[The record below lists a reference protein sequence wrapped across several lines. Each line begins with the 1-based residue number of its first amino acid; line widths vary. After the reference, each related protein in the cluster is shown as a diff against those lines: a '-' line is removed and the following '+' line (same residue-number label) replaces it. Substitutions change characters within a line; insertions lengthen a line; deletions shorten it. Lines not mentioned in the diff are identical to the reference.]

1 MKASHMVDL
10 LIVGASGHACVVAE
24 AAVASYRISGFVDDR
39 ADGRE
44 VADYG
49 PFLGNPDVIGNWME
63 VQKQGAVHVAI
74 GDNGARRKVV
84 DALCRKYPGIRFAAV
99 IHPNAC
105 VSRTALVGDGAL
117 ICAGAVVS
125 AKALIGS
132 HCILNTRSVLD
143 HHASMGGFASLA
155 PTAATGGRVTI
166 GSGTAIGM
174 GSMIHHG
181 IGVGEDTVV
190 GSLSLVTRDLPS
202 RVVAYGHPCRVVR
215 QREPGDK
222 YL

>member
-1 MKASHMVDL
+1 MKAGNMLDL

-49 PFLGNPDVIGNWME
+49 PFLGTLDVVATWME
-63 VQKQGAVHVAI
+63 AHKQGVVHVAI
-74 GDNGARRKVV
+74 GDNGARRQVV

-105 VSRTALVGDGAL
+105 VSSTALVGDGAL

-125 AKALIGS
+125 AKALIGP
-132 HCILNTRSVLD
+132 HCILNTRAVLD
-143 HHASMGGFASLA
+143 HHASMGGFASMA
-155 PTAATGGRVTI
+155 PAAATGGRVAI
-166 GSGTAIGM
+166 GSGAAIGM
-174 GSMIHHG
+174 GAMIHHG
-181 IGVGEDTVV
+181 IGVGEDALV
-190 GSLSLVTRDLPS
+190 GSLSLVTRDVPS
-202 RVVAYGHPCRVVR
+202 RVVAYGQPCRVVR
-215 QREPGDK
+215 QREPSDI